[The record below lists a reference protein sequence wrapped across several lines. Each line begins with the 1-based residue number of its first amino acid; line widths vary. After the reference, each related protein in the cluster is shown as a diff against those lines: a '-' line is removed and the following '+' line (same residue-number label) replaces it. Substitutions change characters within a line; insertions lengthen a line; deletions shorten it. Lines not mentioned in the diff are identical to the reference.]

1 MALTK
6 KAKVFYVFAIV
17 IVLVSVAF
25 LVLNA
30 LLFPNFLV
38 HPVLNAVALTA
49 FAFSIASYIA
59 AAEAKAPVYFML
71 GGILIGFVLLY
82 LLIGFF
88 PKYWWIAVIATI
100 AVWLVT
106 AFSSYLVA
114 GNKTE
119 EIALNKKPE
128 YESYDKRMEKKYADA
143 EVKDGAELPEIK
155 SFKE

>member
-6 KAKVFYVFAIV
+6 KAKVFYACAIV

-30 LLFPNFLV
+30 LLFPDFLV

-49 FAFSIASYIA
+49 FAFSIASYIVA
-59 AAEAKAPVYFML
+59 ASLKAPVYFML
-71 GGILIGFVLLY
+71 GGILLGFVALY

-88 PKYWWIAVIATI
+88 PEYWWIAIIATI
-100 AVWLVT
+100 ALWLIT
-106 AFSSYLVA
+106 AFTSYLVA

-128 YESYDKRMEKKYADA
+128 YETYDKRMEKKYADA
-143 EVKDGAELPEIK
+143 EKKDSAELPEIK